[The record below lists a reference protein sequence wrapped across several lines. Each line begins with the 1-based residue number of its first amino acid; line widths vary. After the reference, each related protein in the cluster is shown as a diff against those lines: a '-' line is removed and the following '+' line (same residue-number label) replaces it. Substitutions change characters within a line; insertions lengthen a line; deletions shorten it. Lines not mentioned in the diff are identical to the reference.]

1 MTRDAFS
8 KLVEEALQD
17 IPRRF
22 RDQIAN
28 VAIVV
33 EDEPSAEVLADVGI
47 EPPDSLYGL
56 YHGTPLPDRSWGHGN
71 ALPDRVSLYQRPIE
85 ADAEDHEDVVVC
97 IAETLIHELGHYF
110 GLSEDEIEA
119 IEDKYWNGESV
130 EDL

>member
-1 MTRDAFS
+1 VTRDAFS